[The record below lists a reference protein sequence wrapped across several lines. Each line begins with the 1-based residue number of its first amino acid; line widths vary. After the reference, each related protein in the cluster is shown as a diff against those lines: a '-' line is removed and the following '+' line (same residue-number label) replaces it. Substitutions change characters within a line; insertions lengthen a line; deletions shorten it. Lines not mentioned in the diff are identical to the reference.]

1 MSKEE
6 KSNSLQTFVNKLLQH
21 VAPGQLQASWK
32 ELEGYTRKLV
42 DIVSL
47 NEKNTIKNEIIKD
60 QGFLA
65 ALTRIVS
72 PDHREF
78 AAMYK
83 EVATQAISL
92 SRAPEETITIRER
105 ILENNV
111 FMNEVSKRVRSI
123 GVSLEDQA
131 LASETFLNEV
141 SGRIRFASMRVIKHT
156 SFADEQENE

>member
-1 MSKEE
+1 
-6 KSNSLQTFVNKLLQH
+6 
-21 VAPGQLQASWK
+21 
-32 ELEGYTRKLV
+32 
-42 DIVSL
+42 
-47 NEKNTIKNEIIKD
+47 
-60 QGFLA
+60 
-65 ALTRIVS
+65 
-72 PDHREF
+72 
-78 AAMYK
+78 MYK

-92 SRAPEETITIRER
+92 SRAPEDTITIRER

-111 FMNEVSKRVRSI
+111 FMNEVPKRVRST